1 MLKRKKG
8 RLLLTLLV
16 ITGLAGTLK
25 DSTLSNKER
34 KSLTTSFKDSKTAI
48 LTSVK
53 GLTRAQLDFRNSSHM
68 SIRESFRNLVRT
80 EKILW
85 STLETTMQAPATPEK
100 RSLLH
105 LQDHQLV
112 QAAAANDLNRYR
124 PVSFND
130 ISATTGTLAVSM
142 DQFKTLRTQHLKY
155 IRTTTEDLRNHL
167 IELRSGWVD
176 CYQFILIIGAH
187 SDRYLQEV
195 EIIRND
201 PAFPSGK

>member
-34 KSLTTSFKDSKTAI
+34 KSLTTSFKESKTAI
-48 LTSVK
+48 LASVK
-53 GLTRAQLDFRNSSHM
+53 GLSRAQLDFRNSSHM
-68 SIRESFRNLVRT
+68 SIRESFRDLVRT

-85 STLETTMQAPATPEK
+85 STLETTMQAPITPEK
-100 RSLLH
+100 RSLLR

-112 QAAAANDLNRYR
+112 QNTAMNDLDRYL
-124 PVSFND
+124 PVSFGNP
-130 ISATTGTLAVSM
+130 SADAGTLAVTV
-142 DQFKTLRTQHLKY
+142 DQFKTSRTQHLKY
-155 IRTTTEDLRNHL
+155 IKTTTEDLRNHL

-176 CYQFILIIGAH
+176 CYQFILIISAY
-187 SDRYLQEV
+187 SDRYLNEV
-195 EIIRND
+195 EMIKND
-201 PAFPSGK
+201 PAYPSRK